1 MDLGIFDG
9 ANLPAGKLV
18 RNPYHRN
25 QRHGWC
31 SAERFGQ
38 WRLLYYTLAEDGSG
52 QYLYASGLNCPNN
65 SCDLSTGTVT
75 SWKLNDG
82 VPTALSGPLSNGSN
96 ALANGLAVALK
107 HGG

>member
-1 MDLGIFDG
+1 MAPTFPPENWFEILTIGTNGTVG
-9 ANLPAGKLV
+9 AA
-18 RNPYHRN
+18 
-25 QRHGWC
+25 Q
-31 SAERFGQ
+31 SASVSGAF
-38 WRLLYYTLAEDGSG
+38 YIYTLAEDGSG

-96 ALANGLAVALK
+96 AIANGLAVALK